1 MTTADGL
8 EIPYEK
14 ITALCKRHQIVEMS
28 IFGSAARGEM
38 RPDSDIDVLVEFE
51 PDAVYGWEYFGLE
64 QELAEVFGRRVDL
77 ATKRWLKP
85 KVRAEVLREARV
97 VYAA

>member
-1 MTTADGL
+1 MTLAQGL

-14 ITALCKRHQIVEMS
+14 LAELCQRHSIVELS

-38 RPDSDIDVLVEFE
+38 RPDSDIDILVEFA
-51 PDAVYGWEYFGLE
+51 PDAVYGWSYFAIE
-64 QELAEVFGRRVDL
+64 QELSEILGHPVDL
-77 ATKRWLKP
+77 ATKKWLKP
-85 KVRAEVLREARV
+85 KVREEILSQARV